1 MQTVSVWVYSLLP
14 CPEQLTFGSSQGIIT
29 TCSSKDGSALQKTFT
44 DVLNDIFHF
53 SRDSVQQFFI
63 VNIKSENVAQPV
75 ETKEVEAVIDEL
87 CKFHTEATAGTDEF
101 VKKEVNDDASYWT

>member
-1 MQTVSVWVYSLLP
+1 M
-14 CPEQLTFGSSQGIIT
+14 
-29 TCSSKDGSALQKTFT
+29 
-44 DVLNDIFHF
+44 LNDIFHF

-101 VKKEVNDDASYWT
+101 VKKEVNDDASYWTWKIAMFTADYSVLLYTREDLDHGPQ